1 VLRPSRAS
9 SLDVGM
15 QALGT
20 GGGQLI
26 AVLGDVAPAQAREL
40 AAARRGTAPGVA
52 LLLAEAG
59 AANVASSAQ
68 VLAGAG
74 WRVAVVPDAARLAA
88 AWQEL
93 YRAGASAG
101 APSVWAPAAAAP
113 PDDSPATPAGAPAGE
128 ASHG

>member
-1 VLRPSRAS
+1 
-9 SLDVGM
+9 M

-20 GGGQLI
+20 GGGQVI
-26 AVLGDVAPAQAREL
+26 AVLGDIPPAQAREL

-52 LLLAEAG
+52 LFLAEGA
-59 AANVASSAQ
+59 AANVTSSAQ

-93 YRAGASAG
+93 YRGSAASGTSAE
-101 APSVWAPAAAAP
+101 APSVWAPAPAAP
-113 PDDSPATPAGAPAGE
+113 ADVPPPTPTGE
-128 ASHG
+128 ALHG

>member
-1 VLRPSRAS
+1 V
-9 SLDVGM
+9 

-26 AVLGDVAPAQAREL
+26 AVLGDIPPAQAREL

-52 LLLAEAG
+52 LFLAESG
-59 AANVASSAQ
+59 AVNVTSSAQ

-93 YRAGASAG
+93 YRGSGTSAG
-101 APSVWAPAAAAP
+101 APSVWAADPAAPADTSPAAP
-113 PDDSPATPAGAPAGE
+113 ATAPASAPAGE

>member
-1 VLRPSRAS
+1 V
-9 SLDVGM
+9 

-26 AVLGDVAPAQAREL
+26 AVLGDIPPAQAREL

-52 LLLAEAG
+52 LLLAESG
-59 AANVASSAQ
+59 AANVTSSAQ
-68 VLAGAG
+68 VLTGAG

-93 YRAGASAG
+93 YRGSAPAAG
-101 APSVWAPAAAAP
+101 APSTWA
-113 PDDSPATPAGAPAGE
+113 AGAGAQADVSPTAPTGAPTGE